1 MRDVIE
7 RNVIADHALDGI
19 MVTSFLDKN
28 FWPAQGNIFRNNRII
43 VVRRTA
49 ESWSRPAVP
58 PPIRSAPSHSG
69 CIPVTVTRCRSRNTW
84 RMDCTGP

>member
-28 FWPAQGNIFRNNRII
+28 FWPAQGNIIRNNRII
-43 VVRRTA
+43 NVRRTA
-49 ESWSRPAVP
+49 ES
-58 PPIRSAPSHSG
+58 
-69 CIPVTVTRCRSRNTW
+69 
-84 RMDCTGP
+84 